1 MLVATREC
9 RCQWLKDQALAL
21 CFFRAFEQLDTMFGI
36 TFRKKTEEE
45 RWLRKALDGDNT
57 ATEWLYRRH
66 VRYLAALCSR
76 YITDDEDI
84 KDVLQESFIKIF
96 TSLNSF
102 TYRGEGSL
110 KAWMARITLN
120 ETIKFVRRKN
130 RLALSYI
137 EDADMD
143 IADSGSIETE
153 DIPTETLYQFI
164 RELPEGYRTVF
175 NLYVIDNKS
184 HKEIASLLGIKENTS
199 ASQLHKAKA
208 MLVQKIK
215 QYRTINSN

>member
-1 MLVATREC
+1 
-9 RCQWLKDQALAL
+9 
-21 CFFRAFEQLDTMFGI
+21 MFGI

-66 VRYLAALCSR
+66 VRYLSALCSR
-76 YITDDEDI
+76 YIADDEDI

>member
-1 MLVATREC
+1 
-9 RCQWLKDQALAL
+9 
-21 CFFRAFEQLDTMFGI
+21 MFGI
-36 TFRKKTEEE
+36 TFRKKTAEE

-96 TSLNSF
+96 TSLNIF